1 MRTILK
7 KKAQLGSLK
16 DIVITLVVL
25 GVVLGAG
32 FLVLEEFMDE
42 MDDGSEAESGVNQ
55 TIQALLEVPT
65 WLTIIVIVA
74 VVGIILAIIFAVMPR
89 TSSI

>member
-1 MRTILK
+1 MRSVLQ

-16 DIVITLVVL
+16 DIVITLIVL

-42 MDDGSEAESGVNQ
+42 MTTGSEAESGVNA
-55 TIQALLEVPT
+55 TIQALLEIPT

-89 TSSI
+89 TSTV